1 MIKDKLII
9 DRTAQRLLKGL
20 AAGVAVAAGLYLVA
34 QVRLKNPGGADRQKV
49 FINNRLCDDPA
60 AFNQRLRIVTRTK
73 RLTVRFAGG
82 RQAIAKVRQPLLTQQ
97 EFAVRERT
105 KHLLQMTLMGEIIF
119 AHPRLAKQSV
129 VQGAAL
135 RR

>member
-1 MIKDKLII
+1 M
-9 DRTAQRLLKGL
+9 
-20 AAGVAVAAGLYLVA
+20 
-34 QVRLKNPGGADRQKV
+34 
-49 FINNRLCDDPA
+49 CDDPA
-60 AFNQRLRIVTRTK
+60 AFNQRLRIVARTK

-97 EFAVRERT
+97 EFAVRERA

-119 AHPRLAKQSV
+119 AYPRLAKQSV